1 MKVTYREFGSGINVV
16 SNEHFVAIPYHVDFS
31 EVTEIAYG
39 EVKVVKA
46 GTPMAKNGIK
56 ATVTEGKSNAIGILL
71 HDVYDDNPNT
81 SLIVHGFVDKA
92 KAEKNTGETY
102 DEATLAALP
111 MIQLL

>member
-1 MKVTYREFGSGINVV
+1 
-16 SNEHFVAIPYHVDFS
+16 
-31 EVTEIAYG
+31 
-39 EVKVVKA
+39 
-46 GTPMAKNGIK
+46 MAKNGIK
-56 ATVTEGKSNAIGILL
+56 ATVTEGKSNAIGILM

-92 KAEKNTGETY
+92 KAEKNTGEDY

>member
-46 GTPMAKNGIK
+46 GTSMAKNGIK
-56 ATVTEGKSNAIGILL
+56 ATVTEGKSNAIGILM

>member
-56 ATVTEGKSNAIGILL
+56 ATVTEGKSN
-71 HDVYDDNPNT
+71 T

>member
-1 MKVTYREFGSGINVV
+1 M
-16 SNEHFVAIPYHVDFS
+16 
-31 EVTEIAYG
+31 
-39 EVKVVKA
+39 
-46 GTPMAKNGIK
+46 
-56 ATVTEGKSNAIGILL
+56 

-81 SLIVHGFVDKA
+81 SLIVHGFVDKT

>member
-31 EVTEIAYG
+31 EVT
-39 EVKVVKA
+39 VVKA

-56 ATVTEGKSNAIGILL
+56 ATVTEGKSNAIGILM